1 MVNFPTWISD
11 FVSDTA
17 ALLSFFLSSDTS
29 ICSTMAFLP
38 FENSDHLIISFSV
51 DCPLNSNWDAALHCK
66 AYDYSPADWDG
77 FCDNLRDVPWR
88 MSLKPVLLL
97 LLVTFVSG
105 FRLELMYISLIVNI
119 MSSLTNLHGFQLL
132 VLLPYFL

>member
-11 FVSDTA
+11 FDSDTA
-17 ALLSFFLSSDTS
+17 ALLGFFLSSDTS

-51 DCPLNSNWDAALHCK
+51 DCPLNSNWDAAVHCK

-77 FCDNLRDVPWR
+77 FCDNLRDVPWEDVFKA
-88 MSLKPVLLL
+88 SASAVASDFCEWFQVEINVYIPDSKYHVKP
-97 LLVTFVSG
+97 
-105 FRLELMYISLIVNI
+105 
-119 MSSLTNLHGFQLL
+119 H
-132 VLLPYFL
+132 

>member
-11 FVSDTA
+11 FDSDTA

-51 DCPLNSNWDAALHCK
+51 DCSLNSNWDAALHCK

-77 FCDNLRDVPWR
+77 FCDNLRDVPWEDVFKA
-88 MSLKPVLLL
+88 SASAVASDFCEWFQVGIDVYIPDCKYHVKP
-97 LLVTFVSG
+97 
-105 FRLELMYISLIVNI
+105 
-119 MSSLTNLHGFQLL
+119 H
-132 VLLPYFL
+132 